1 MSIYLD
7 EEIRVERKKR
17 MSSIDMND
25 RESVKALFKEALVE
39 VLREEKDLLES
50 ALAEAVEDIGM
61 LNAIHQ
67 TNLEDNIDTSKFL
80 NELDTRVATSK

>member
-1 MSIYLD
+1 MYLD
-7 EEIRVERKKR
+7 EEIRVEGKKR

-80 NELDTRVATSK
+80 NELDKRVATSK

>member
-1 MSIYLD
+1 MYLD
-7 EEIRVERKKR
+7 EELRVEGKKR

>member
-1 MSIYLD
+1 
-7 EEIRVERKKR
+7 

-67 TNLEDNIDTSKFL
+67 TNLEDIIDTSKFL
-80 NELDTRVATSK
+80 NELDTRVATGK

>member
-1 MSIYLD
+1 
-7 EEIRVERKKR
+7 

-39 VLREEKDLLES
+39 VLREQKELLES

>member
-1 MSIYLD
+1 MRMYLD
-7 EEIRVERKKR
+7 EEIRVEGKKR

>member
-1 MSIYLD
+1 
-7 EEIRVERKKR
+7 

-61 LNAIHQ
+61 LHAIHQ
-67 TNLEDNIDTSKFL
+67 TNLEDIIDTSKFL
-80 NELDTRVATSK
+80 NELDTRVATGK

>member
-1 MSIYLD
+1 
-7 EEIRVERKKR
+7 